1 MFGTGGVRDPVGEAI
16 TPEPAVS
23 IVTGGHTAP
32 GETVLSDIER
42 DATLPEAEGSG
53 RSRARR

>member
-32 GETVLSDIER
+32 GETVLSAIE
-42 DATLPEAEGSG
+42 
-53 RSRARR
+53 

>member
-16 TPEPAVS
+16 TPELAVS

-32 GETVLSDIER
+32 GETVLSDIE
-42 DATLPEAEGSG
+42 
-53 RSRARR
+53 